1 VTKDRHLR
9 PLAATDDHVRLA
21 QRLLRSTA
29 IWVDPMSFRPFTSE
43 SYAQDD
49 RPEAWRDVLAAVGL
63 QPAAGPC
70 FLDGHATAS
79 HRHAAGVALT
89 RMAAGAQTI
98 GPRPQAN
105 EDLPIA
111 LMPVEDGMV
120 LKSAAGHRIVPVG
133 HLVLLPRSG
142 DWSIVF
148 QRDMRAVVL
157 SVTSEALHGRLS
169 GRPRLGEPRVVPPSG
184 FADVFA
190 RLMDATARTLDTLS
204 DAEWNAVTQS
214 LVDLL
219 LTLAHQLAASTSD
232 AGSSATQSALLHRI
246 CQTIERRLDDP
257 GLVPARVAQAEGI
270 SERYLQKLFET
281 VGDNF
286 THYVRERRLQRAWAD
301 LSNPSEAH
309 RSISEIA
316 YAYGF
321 GDSAHFSRAFRHRF
335 GLPPREFRQQEAERA
350 TTQQGI
356 AGQRGWPQDALA
368 QLRVHPAS
376 AEARGNLAR
385 TDIDEPRTAERKHHH
400 LPIEAHRVH
409 WGYFSRA
416 LQPQL
421 EINSGDTITI
431 ETLTQH
437 ASDDPELMIAGDT
450 AAESVF
456 GWTKARKNVDR
467 RGAGPMDASIF
478 GRGAGEGF
486 GVHICT
492 GPVSVK
498 DAQPGDVLEVRILD
512 IVPRTS
518 RHPKHSGR
526 VFGSS
531 VAAWWGYHYDEF
543 LSGPKPREV
552 VTIYEILDDTDAP
565 HARALYSYRWEPQTD
580 PFGVVHAT
588 YDYPGV
594 PVLPGTVKR
603 RHAVLDGIRI
613 PLRPH
618 FGVIAVAPR
627 EVDFIDSVPP
637 SYFGGNLDNWR
648 LGKGATVYLPV
659 SVPGAL
665 LSVGDPHATQGDGEL
680 SGTAIECSMTGT
692 FEVILHK
699 KADLSGQ
706 PFADLSYPLIETES
720 DWVLTGFSHPNYLA
734 EFGAQGQSEVYAKSS
749 LDLAMKDAFRK
760 MRRFLMNVKGLSEDE
775 AIALMSAAVDF
786 GVTQV
791 VDGNWGVHAIISKR
805 LFLDA
810 P

>member
-1 VTKDRHLR
+1 MTDQSHLR
-9 PLAATDDHVRLA
+9 PVATTDDPVRVA
-21 QRLLRSTA
+21 RRLLRSTA

-63 QPAAGPC
+63 RPAAVHA
-70 FLDGHATAS
+70 FDGHATAS
-79 HRHAAGVALT
+79 HRQTAGVALT
-89 RMAAGAQTI
+89 RMAAGAQGIAPLVQT
-98 GPRPQAN
+98 N

-111 LMPVEDGMV
+111 LMPLEDGMV
-120 LKSAAGHRIVPVG
+120 LKSGHGHRIVPVG

-148 QRDMRAVVL
+148 QRDMRAIVL
-157 SVTSEALHGRLS
+157 AVTSEALHGRLS
-169 GRPRLGEPRVVPPSG
+169 GKPRLGEPRVVPPGG

-190 RLMDATARTLDTLS
+190 RLLDTTARTLDNLG
-204 DAEWNAVTQS
+204 DAEWNAIALS

-219 LTLAHQLAASTSD
+219 LTLAHQLAASAPD
-232 AGSSATQSALLHRI
+232 AGSSATQAALLHRI

-257 GLVPARVAQAEGI
+257 DLAPARVAQAEGI

-301 LSNPSEAH
+301 LSNPAEAH

-335 GLPPREFRQQEAERA
+335 GLPPREFRQQEVERA
-350 TTQQGI
+350 TSQHGVP
-356 AGQRGWPQDALA
+356 GQRGWPQEALA
-368 QLRVHPAS
+368 QLRAHPPGAD
-376 AEARGNLAR
+376 ARGSAACAG
-385 TDIDEPRTAERKHHH
+385 TIAPSTGERSHHH
-400 LPIEAHRVH
+400 LPVEASRVH
-409 WGYFSRA
+409 WGYFSRSLA
-416 LQPQL
+416 PQI
-421 EINSGDTITI
+421 EIASGDTITI

-437 ASDDPELMIAGDT
+437 ASDDPELMIAGD
-450 AAESVF
+450 AGAESVF
-456 GWTKARKNVDR
+456 GWTAARKNVDR
-467 RGAGPMDASIF
+467 RGAGPMDASVF

-492 GPVSVK
+492 GPVAVK

-512 IVPRTS
+512 IVPRAS
-518 RHPKHSGR
+518 RHPTHAGR

-531 VAAWWGYHYDEF
+531 VAAWWGYHYSEF
-543 LSGPKPREV
+543 LGGPKPREV
-552 VTIYEILDDTDAP
+552 VTIYEIFDDEQMP
-565 HARALYSYRWEPQTD
+565 HARALYSYRWAPQTD
-580 PFGVVHAT
+580 PFGVAHPT
-588 YDYPGV
+588 YDYPGI
-594 PVLPGTVKR
+594 PVAPGTVKR

-627 EVDFIDSVPP
+627 EVDFVDSVPP

-648 LGKGATVYLPV
+648 LGKGSTVYLPV

-699 KADLSGQ
+699 KADLAGR
-706 PFADLSYPLIETES
+706 PFADLSYPLIETET

-791 VDGNWGVHAIISKR
+791 VDGNWGVHAIVSKR
-805 LFLDA
+805 LFQDSI
-810 P
+810 